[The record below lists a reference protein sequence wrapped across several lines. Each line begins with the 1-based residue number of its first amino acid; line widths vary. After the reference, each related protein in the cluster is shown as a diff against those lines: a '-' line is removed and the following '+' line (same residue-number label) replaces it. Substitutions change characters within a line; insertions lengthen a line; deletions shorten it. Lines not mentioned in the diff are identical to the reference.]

1 MTVMEAVMATVE
13 KGALAATARSARHE
27 EADESPAGH
36 DRHFINGLAKGLA
49 VIQAFNDEARA
60 LTLAEAAA
68 RTGLTRAAARRI
80 LMTLEDL
87 GFAARHGERHFVLT
101 PKVLSLGYA
110 YLSSMPLW
118 TFAEPVLES
127 LVEALGETCSI
138 AALDGTELVYVLRIP
153 VHRILSQGVTIGSRL
168 PLHCHSAGRVLL
180 SGLGAGQLEAYFERA
195 QLKAYTSRTLVD
207 FDRLRKAI
215 AETGR
220 KGYAWVHGEMEEHIS
235 GLSVPIFQPDGH
247 VVAALNVSLNR
258 ATVSEAT
265 AIKTLLPKLRRA
277 AERLN
282 ASFAVGRG
290 QSRVIKMGQTTR
302 ARGSA

>member
-1 MTVMEAVMATVE
+1 MSSRNVVPMP
-13 KGALAATARSARHE
+13 KPSPDDDPSSRS
-27 EADESPAGH
+27 G
-36 DRHFINGLAKGLA
+36 HFINGLAKGLS

-68 RTGLTRAAARRI
+68 RTGMTRAAARRI

-101 PKVLSLGYA
+101 PRVLSLGYA

-127 LVEALGETCSI
+127 LVEELGETCSI

-153 VHRILSQGVTIGSRL
+153 VHRILSQGMTIGSRL

-180 SGLGAGQLEAYFERA
+180 SGLNPTQLESYFERA
-195 QLKAYTSRTLVD
+195 QLKAYTPRTLTD
-207 FDRLRKAI
+207 PARLRKAI
-215 AETGR
+215 AEAGR
-220 KGYAWVHGEMEEHIS
+220 KGYAWVGGEMEEHIS

-247 VVAALNVSLNR
+247 VLAALNVSLNR
-258 ATVSEAT
+258 KNATEA
-265 AIKTLLPKLRRA
+265 AAVRNLLPKVRRA

-282 ASFAVGRG
+282 ASLAVRG
-290 QSRVIKMGQTTR
+290 AQPRVVRMGQVQPRTR
-302 ARGSA
+302 RTA

>member
-1 MTVMEAVMATVE
+1 MAKAAGRGDVEA
-13 KGALAATARSARHE
+13 E
-27 EADESPAGH
+27 EEGGRE
-36 DRHFINGLAKGLA
+36 RHFINGLAKGLA

-127 LVEALGETCSI
+127 LVEELGETCSI

-180 SGLGAGQLEAYFERA
+180 SGLTPVQLDSYFAQA
-195 QLKAYTSRTLVD
+195 QLKPFTEHTVTDPQQLRRLV
-207 FDRLRKAI
+207 
-215 AETGR
+215 AEAGR
-220 KGYAWVHGEMEEHIS
+220 KGYAWVLGEMEEHIG
-235 GLSVPIFQPDGH
+235 GLSVPIFQPDGA
-247 VVAALNVSLNR
+247 VLAALNVSVNR
-258 ATVSEAT
+258 KNITEAS
-265 AIKTLLPKLRRA
+265 AVKTLLPKVRRA

-282 ASFAVGRG
+282 ASLAVR
-290 QSRVIKMGQTTR
+290 QTPERRVVRMGQVQR
-302 ARGSA
+302 LRKAA

>member
-1 MTVMEAVMATVE
+1 MTRARPVTGHADPDADAD
-13 KGALAATARSARHE
+13 GAPGR
-27 EADESPAGH
+27 

-60 LTLAEAAA
+60 LTLSEAAA

-87 GFAARHGERHFVLT
+87 GFAARVGERHFVLT

-127 LVEALGETCSI
+127 LVESLGETCSI

-180 SGLGAGQLEAYFERA
+180 SGLAPAQLDAYFERA
-195 QLKAYTSRTLVD
+195 TLTAYTRRTVVD
-207 FDRLRKAI
+207 PARLRADVEQ
-215 AETGR
+215 AGR
-220 KGYAWVHGEMEEHIS
+220 NGYAWVSGEMEEHIS

-247 VVAALNVSLNR
+247 VLAALNVSLNR
-258 ATVSEAT
+258 PSVSEAT
-265 AIKTLLPKLRRA
+265 ALRTLLPKLRRA

-282 ASFAVGRG
+282 ASLAVGRG
-290 QSRVIKMGQTTR
+290 RSRIVRM
-302 ARGSA
+302 ARSAPARKAA